1 MKFLPSDPGFHSG
14 GHVWAVQLP
23 GSRGGAER
31 NAKGLQVRF
40 DPATIECA
48 TGSRGTNYVRSIL
61 GRIEDKCCC

>member
-1 MKFLPSDPGFHSG
+1 MNLLPIDPEYHSR

-40 DPATIECA
+40 DPATTECA
-48 TGSRGTNYVRSIL
+48 TGSRGTNDVHSIL
-61 GRIEDKCCC
+61 GRI